1 MTRVSVA
8 SCWSTE
14 ENGIH
19 QGSGPARKIM
29 GSNLGQNSV
38 ITKDNGSWTYCCYVS
53 WSTAIVST
61 KTGATL
67 NYSLLWLSDKGH
79 VIKG

>member
-19 QGSGPARKIM
+19 QGKGPARKIM
-29 GSNLGQNSV
+29 GSNLGQISV
-38 ITKDNGSWTYCCYVS
+38 IIKDYES
-53 WSTAIVST
+53 
-61 KTGATL
+61 
-67 NYSLLWLSDKGH
+67 
-79 VIKG
+79 

>member
-8 SCWSTE
+8 SCWSTK

-38 ITKDNGSWTYCCYVS
+38 ITKDNGS
-53 WSTAIVST
+53 
-61 KTGATL
+61 
-67 NYSLLWLSDKGH
+67 
-79 VIKG
+79 